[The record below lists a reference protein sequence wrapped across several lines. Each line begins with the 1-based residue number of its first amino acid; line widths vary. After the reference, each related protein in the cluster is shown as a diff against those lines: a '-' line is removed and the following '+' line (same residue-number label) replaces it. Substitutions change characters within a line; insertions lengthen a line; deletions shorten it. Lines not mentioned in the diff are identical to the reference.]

1 VQLAGDLLEFVLFL
15 LDFVCL
21 RFDVLLLLLQ
31 LLDVFENGVVE
42 LLAAAVFE
50 LLVGLVFVD
59 IYYLFLDFGLLFD
72 VLRRLLLLLK
82 LISWDVD

>member
-1 VQLAGDLLEFVLFL
+1 MQLAGDLLEFVLFL